1 VVTFPYMLWV
11 FDPAPSSS
19 PPSSPRDPPPARPVP
34 SSPVNR
40 RPKLSIVAP
49 NVSPDEAAAVIAA
62 VERFIRETAPV
73 RVAPAAAPNPWHAA
87 ALREGVARQP
97 VEPLPW
103 V

>member
-1 VVTFPYMLWV
+1 M
-11 FDPAPSSS
+11 
-19 PPSSPRDPPPARPVP
+19 
-34 SSPVNR
+34 NR

-73 RVAPAAAPNPWHAA
+73 RAKAPARRNAWQAA
-87 ALREGVARQP
+87 ALREGVARHP

-103 V
+103 A